1 MRRALIAFGTLGGG
15 TLVAFVLAALAF
27 LADPTGRLVPVS
39 GGPIAVMRGPA
50 VMERAMAVP
59 MAAAEDAVVGVGSAP
74 APIVIDEAIKEEL
87 AREAGG

>member
-15 TLVAFVLAALAF
+15 TLLAFVLAALAF

-39 GGPIAVMRGPA
+39 GGPVATEDVPA
-50 VMERAMAVP
+50 VMDRTIPLP
-59 MAAAEDAVVGVGSAP
+59 MPAAEDAVVGGAIAP
-74 APIVIDEAIKEEL
+74 AQNGIDEAIAEEL